1 MRNNQP
7 IDEYLDRLYS
17 RLKAIRQ
24 QKDFYL
30 VEREKHKKLS
40 EIFYGYEFTQEYI
53 DKIDNKVRVYDTIM
67 RSILHEIDEAVEKH
81 KIRYVKRYKNYA

>member
-1 MRNNQP
+1 MRNNRP
-7 IDEYLDRLYS
+7 IDEYLDGLYS
-17 RLKAIRQ
+17 NLKVIRQ

-53 DKIDNKVRVYDTIM
+53 DKIDNKVRLYDRIM
-67 RSILHEIDEAVEKH
+67 RSTLHEIDEAVERH
-81 KIRYVKRYKNYA
+81 KIRYLKRYNNYT